1 MASSPNHT
9 YEFLVSF
16 EAHVISSRKNY
27 NEKQK
32 KEQKYLRMNMQ
43 YYESFSS
50 YLRVDSWLNLHA
62 CHV

>member
-1 MASSPNHT
+1 MASGPNHT

-43 YYESFSS
+43 YYEAFSS
-50 YLRVDSWLNLHA
+50 YLRVDS
-62 CHV
+62 